1 MSSAKLTLIGFNRW
15 MKQYDEDLFKAFDDL
30 PEGIDK
36 DVLVNNILLR
46 GGEFEVIYSDP
57 YFMQEA
63 IYTWLAK
70 WQRTLEKWL
79 AALAVKYDPLN
90 NYDRTEEYTDE
101 EDISDNR
108 SDSRSRT
115 NTLSLNEE
123 NQHDEESSHEEER
136 HEGNANS
143 SVSTSV
149 AATNTT
155 GTDESSGTE
164 ENTVSAFDASTY
176 QPHDKKETSTSSE
189 TASSTGTTSTN
200 AANGMNE
207 IDSTG
212 EESGTLNGSD
222 IRSMG
227 QAGAESEQ
235 SIGAFGR
242 DRTLTHKAHLF
253 GNIGITTSQEM
264 LSAELS
270 ISEWNLYDHI
280 TDLFLT
286 EFIIPVYI

>member
-1 MSSAKLTLIGFNRW
+1 MSSAKLTLIGFDRW
-15 MKQYDEDLFKAFDDL
+15 MKESDEDLFKAFNDL
-30 PEGIDK
+30 PYGIDK

-79 AALAVKYDPLN
+79 AALAVEYDPLN

-101 EDISDNR
+101 EGISDSR

-123 NQHDEESSHEEER
+123 NQHEEEQ
-136 HEGNANS
+136 HGDNQS
-143 SVSTSV
+143 SSASTSA

-189 TASSTGTTSTN
+189 TSSSTGTTSTN
-200 AANGMNE
+200 AATSAGE
-207 IDSTG
+207 DSSTV
-212 EESGTLNGSD
+212 SGSD
-222 IRSMG
+222 TRSMG

-242 DRTLTHKAHLF
+242 ERTLTHTAHLF
-253 GNIGITTSQEM
+253 GNIGVTTSQQM
-264 LSAELS
+264 LEAELS